1 MKRSSDLNLG
11 QTMMAANAP
20 MMIQHSMVD
29 GHVEQGIMPSGQIA
43 GTIDDLPSVEDL
55 ISSIVK
61 ETKEV
66 VSELAEMN
74 KAHINQ

>member
-1 MKRSSDLNLG
+1 
-11 QTMMAANAP
+11 MA
-20 MMIQHSMVD
+20 MQS
-29 GHVEQGIMPSGQIA
+29 QGIMPSGQIA

-55 ISSIVK
+55 ISSIVD

-74 KAHINQ
+74 KANLNQ